1 MFKFDDNKCYK
12 MPVFLGGW
20 DYNPSGVYYRDVMMI
35 NYRIT
40 TDGDR
45 LADFLPEGFELLRPE
60 LQIGYMQGR
69 EIEWMAGSGYNLI
82 EVGVPA
88 RFQGELDRVE
98 GVFSLVVWENKTAP
112 ILGGRE
118 ESGVPKIFADIE
130 DLHKFQQ
137 NYFTNASYEGNT
149 FLRLELTE
157 AQAVDPK
164 PLSGDRALMNWRYIP
179 NVGGPGAAL
188 SQPILYPQR
197 TEVDSAWVGKGTV
210 QWTQQT
216 WAQNPLQWPYIKA
229 LAELPVI
236 EMAPAVLMKGMAIL
250 YSNQCRVLA

>member
-1 MFKFDDNKCYK
+1 
-12 MPVFLGGW
+12 
-20 DYNPSGVYYRDVMMI
+20 
-35 NYRIT
+35 
-40 TDGDR
+40 
-45 LADFLPEGFELLRPE
+45 
-60 LQIGYMQGR
+60 
-69 EIEWMAGSGYNLI
+69 MAGSGYNLI

-88 RFQGELDRVE
+88 RYQGKRDRVE

-130 DLHKFQQ
+130 DLHKIQQ

-157 AQAVDPK
+157 AQPVDPK

-236 EMAPAVLMKGMAIL
+236 EMAPAVLVKGAVIL